1 MKFNKSH
8 LIWLIL
14 SLILFPIIIHYI
26 KKSERINHENKAN
39 SIPISCQTELDI
51 YVEKYKNDRGHLVLN
66 EVYYHPDWFD
76 SWGATVYKLNGD
88 SINEFGEIRNLF
100 LPYRLHKKSGENKLY
115 IEKDS
120 LEYYIELECRDSLDV
135 NW

>member
-14 SLILFPIIIHYI
+14 SLIFFPIIIHLI

-39 SIPISCQTELDI
+39 SIPISCQTELDV

-66 EVYYHPDWFD
+66 GVYYHPEGFTNASRLNVYFKDEVKMKFEDIRFD
-76 SWGATVYKLNGD
+76 
-88 SINEFGEIRNLF
+88 F
-100 LPYRLHKKSGENKLY
+100 PYRLHKKSGENKLF
-115 IEKDS
+115 IKKDS
-120 LEYYIELECRDSLDV
+120 LEYYIEIECRDSLDV
-135 NW
+135 D